1 MISNSE
7 MTPIY
12 DMNFVASLQLA
23 RRKPTDACV
32 CVAFA
37 RVEGRSVQPSNSG
50 SLTWLDSERV
60 SSCREEYWEALL
72 VLSNFFAVALRMYLA
87 AIPGIVSS
95 FRVNFEQTKGNILC
109 LRR

>member
-1 MISNSE
+1 MIASAE
-7 MTPIY
+7 MAPIY
-12 DMNFVASLQLA
+12 DMNLVASLQLA
-23 RRKPTDACV
+23 RRKPMDVCV

-37 RVEGRSVQPSNSG
+37 RVEEGKCVQSSNSG

-87 AIPGIVSS
+87 AIPGIVSTVDE
-95 FRVNFEQTKGNILC
+95 R
-109 LRR
+109 

>member
-1 MISNSE
+1 MISNWE

-37 RVEGRSVQPSNSG
+37 RVEGRFVQPSNSG
-50 SLTWLDSERV
+50 SLAWLDSERV

-87 AIPGIVSS
+87 AIPGMVSS
-95 FRVNFEQTKGNILC
+95 LE
-109 LRR
+109 

>member
-1 MISNSE
+1 MISNWE

-32 CVAFA
+32 CVALT
-37 RVEGRSVQPSNSG
+37 RVEQSSKSG

-87 AIPGIVSS
+87 AIPGMVSS
-95 FRVNFEQTKGNILC
+95 
-109 LRR
+109 LR